1 MLAPTA
7 CRDVSQSLSPSSV
20 PRVVVG
26 APLCRYDVSSMAAS
40 PVLGTEHPDVPGVV
54 QGVACKGRGRE
65 KGGERGRRGGE
76 VKTGERRGKRGGG
89 REGERGKKEEREKK
103 GGNEMGKRGKE
114 EMVEKGRKGEREG
127 GKKDHLSLI
136 FIPFFGK
143 AQPVLCAPGCRS
155 TATHRHCPQPA
166 LQTAH
171 CTV

>member
-76 VKTGERRGKRGGG
+76 VKTGERRGKRGGEG
-89 REGERGKKEEREKK
+89 RGEGK
-103 GGNEMGKRGKE
+103 
-114 EMVEKGRKGEREG
+114 KGRKGEKG
-127 GKKDHLSLI
+127 GK
-136 FIPFFGK
+136 
-143 AQPVLCAPGCRS
+143 
-155 TATHRHCPQPA
+155 
-166 LQTAH
+166 
-171 CTV
+171 